1 MFYNCSLSAIPF
13 YNKLFL
19 TVNNKLQLF
28 NEAVKIHLNFSRHLL
43 SSQVMSDYTTVVGY
57 FDEDYKSDDKFTVS
71 IFV

>member
-1 MFYNCSLSAIPF
+1 M
-13 YNKLFL
+13 